1 MGAAASVAAGRP
13 PVEIRPVPVLRPPV
27 LGVIIL
33 VVEDNE
39 APLENEFDNPQADP
53 GRVAA
58 PWWFSHRASA
68 VLRNE
73 PRGQ

>member
-27 LGVIIL
+27 LGVVFL
-33 VVEDNE
+33 VVETNE
-39 APLENEFDNPQADP
+39 APLENESENPQADP
-53 GRVAA
+53 GRVVA
-58 PWWFSHRASA
+58 PWRFCHRASA

-73 PRGQ
+73 PRSQ